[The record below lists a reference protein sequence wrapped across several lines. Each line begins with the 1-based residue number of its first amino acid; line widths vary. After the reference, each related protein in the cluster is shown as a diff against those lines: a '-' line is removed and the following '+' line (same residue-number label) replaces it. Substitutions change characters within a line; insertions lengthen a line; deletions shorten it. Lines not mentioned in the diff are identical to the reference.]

1 MDHKTALI
9 PACAAILRREIALL
23 ERLAAAQE
31 VVRQAVFGR
40 DWTDLEAMLGRLD
53 AYSREFGAMEA
64 ERVET
69 FRVLGG
75 RRDGG
80 DFYAVIARLPETERR
95 LLADLHRR
103 LKLDALK
110 VRLANDALTNYLAEA
125 RSTVGAFLEAAFPD
139 RRGKLYSR
147 RGTAVPAEMRSLVL
161 DRSL

>member
-1 MDHKTALI
+1 MDHKLAVL
-9 PACAAILRREIALL
+9 PACIDVLRREIALL

-31 VVRQAVFGR
+31 IVRRAVYAR
-40 DWTDLEAMLGRLD
+40 EWTDLEAMLNRLD
-53 AYSREFGAMEA
+53 GYGRDFAELEA

-69 FRVLGG
+69 FRFLGG

-80 DFYAVIARLPETERR
+80 DFYASIARLPDAERR
-95 LLADLHRR
+95 ELAELHRR

-110 VRLANDALTNYLAEA
+110 VRLANDALTAYLAEA
-125 RSTVGAFLEAAFPD
+125 RTTVGAFLDAAFPD

-161 DRSL
+161 NRSL